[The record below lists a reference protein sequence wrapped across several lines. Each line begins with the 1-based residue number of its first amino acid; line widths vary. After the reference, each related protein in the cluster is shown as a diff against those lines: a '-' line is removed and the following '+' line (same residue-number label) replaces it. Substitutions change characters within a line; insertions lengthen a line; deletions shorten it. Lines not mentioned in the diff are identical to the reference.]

1 MPRVQRLLS
10 SQNRRIDQLV
20 DKIKQQQDKLEKQ
33 SVHLNAL
40 QRKVSRKPTEAGKT
54 NPATSERLLDLCRR
68 PPLPGVL
75 VI

>member
-1 MPRVQRLLS
+1 M

-33 SVHLNAL
+33 SVHLHAL
-40 QRKVSRKPTEAGKT
+40 QRKVSRKLTEARKT
-54 NPATSERLLDLCRR
+54 NRATSERLVDPCRC
-68 PPLPGVL
+68 PPLSEVL